1 MESSDVTAHNAD
13 RPEPDVELTA
23 ASKDPI
29 IPPKWLLLAS
39 AKGGSGKTTTALN
52 LAVFAAH
59 AGMRVLLLDLDTQR
73 TLSRWHAR
81 RPTQAPA
88 LQLRS
93 ADLRNAS
100 QVLADIEATADVHL
114 VVIDTPPGID
124 DHPKET
130 RMLVYKA
137 DFVLIPTSQGTP
149 DVDSVVEWM
158 SFVRRERRRA
168 AFVLNRTQRSFT
180 SFRDAKS
187 RLVKAGS
194 LCPIDVRQLED
205 IQATHRHG
213 VGVIEIRKAKG
224 AEDMEGVW
232 DFVRHELELSV

>member
-1 MESSDVTAHNAD
+1 MGSCDVIARNVG
-13 RPEPDVELTA
+13 RPEPDVELTEA
-23 ASKDPI
+23 PKNVTT
-29 IPPKWLLLAS
+29 PPKWLLLAS

-59 AGMRVLLLDLDTQR
+59 AGLRVLLLDLDTQR

-81 RPTQAPA
+81 RPKQAPE

-93 ADLRNAS
+93 ADLRDAS
-100 QVLADIEATADVHL
+100 QVLTDIEATADVHL
-114 VVIDTPPGID
+114 IVIDTPPGID

-130 RMLVYKA
+130 RALVYKA
-137 DFVLIPTSQGTP
+137 DLVLVPTGQGTP
-149 DVDSVVEWM
+149 DIDSVVEWM

-187 RLVKAGS
+187 RLVKVGS

-205 IQATHRHG
+205 VQATHRHG
-213 VGVIEIRKAKG
+213 VGVNEIRKAKG
-224 AEDMEGVW
+224 VEDMEGVW
-232 DFVRHELELSV
+232 DFVRHELELIV